1 MAFVK
6 FLKTENLTKNIWEFY
21 IGWVLMPIQPQL
33 DTMQMLT
40 HSLLKFWSI
49 YSFQY
54 LTAVTVFNIKPL
66 NFQNILS
73 LTCSFHFWHLQSA
86 NIRFSINSKSVTRY
100 ITKKDQLSHSETCFE
115 TYNKYF
121 YSYSAYPCNNK

>member
-1 MAFVK
+1 MLLNTLCKHSVSTRNGKRTSKLDLILKTMAFVK

-21 IGWVLMPIQPQL
+21 VGWVLTPIQPQL

-40 HSLLKFWSI
+40 QALLKFWSI
-49 YSFQY
+49 YSFQD

-86 NIRFSINSKSVTRY
+86 NIRFSINS
-100 ITKKDQLSHSETCFE
+100 
-115 TYNKYF
+115 
-121 YSYSAYPCNNK
+121 